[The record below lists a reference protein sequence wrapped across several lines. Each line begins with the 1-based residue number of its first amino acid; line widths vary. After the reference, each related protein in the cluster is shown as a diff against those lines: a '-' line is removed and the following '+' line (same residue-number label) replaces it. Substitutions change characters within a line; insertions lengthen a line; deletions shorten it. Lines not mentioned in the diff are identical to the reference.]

1 MSLIESGTGT
11 KFLSRAE
18 SLSSLRSLHSFS
30 NPFSLLSGDDMQDEV
45 GSDSEHPNL
54 SQDVFDIDEP
64 NVDIAGPSTSSFSL
78 NIDTD
83 VSPGEGTY
91 QSYGQNTI
99 PSTPVQTGNDDDD
112 VWTKV
117 DQRQTVPSKN
127 LLTGKRKRGTYYITQ
142 TIVLI

>member
-1 MSLIESGTGT
+1 MSLSEGDTGT

-30 NPFSLLSGDDMQDEV
+30 NPFSLLSGDEMQDEV

-64 NVDIAGPSTSSFSL
+64 NVDILAGPSTSYFSL

-83 VSPGEGTY
+83 VSPGEGAY
-91 QSYGQNTI
+91 QSYGQTAI
-99 PSTPVQTGNDDDD
+99 PRTPVQSGNDDD

-117 DQRQTVPSKN
+117 DKRQKVPSKKMS
-127 LLTGKRKRGTYYITQ
+127 TRKRRGGTYKFITLRKQ
-142 TIVLI
+142 